1 MIDTLSVTIPQENDE
16 TARAYAA
23 RVIYLTMGPSRS
35 LEKIRGQS
43 VGNVRVT
50 NRLATLEEWSVRYNW
65 VESSRRY
72 DQILSDITIQEA
84 AATYRKDLEEHRA
97 KTMKAGGDLFTV
109 AQALLVQCGRAI
121 RGQQIEGK
129 DGKLYTIPAMELT
142 PTTLATAA
150 RALTTALDLEAHAL
164 RIADLLPK
172 LSTDE
177 SDSQ

>member
-1 MIDTLSVTIPQENDE
+1 MSTSATIEIPRLPDE
-16 TARAYAA
+16 SSRAYEA
-23 RVIYLTMGPSRS
+23 RVSYVTMGPARSIDAVTQKWNKSRS
-35 LEKIRGQS
+35 LFARWSEQYGWVDS
-43 VGNVRVT
+43 A
-50 NRLATLEEWSVRYNW
+50 RL
-65 VESSRRY
+65 Y
-72 DQILSDITIQEA
+72 DEQQAFLTIQEA
-84 AATYRKDLEEHRA
+84 AATYRKDLEEHRT

>member
-1 MIDTLSVTIPQENDE
+1 MSTSATIEIPRLPDE
-16 TARAYAA
+16 SSRAYEA
-23 RVIYLTMGPSRS
+23 RVRYVTMGPERSIDKVAHQRGIKTGSRS
-35 LEKIRGQS
+35 
-43 VGNVRVT
+43 T
-50 NRLATLEEWSVRYNW
+50 TLLEWSRQYGW
-65 VESSRRY
+65 VESARQY
-72 DQILSDITIQEA
+72 DEQQAFLTIQEA